1 MKINLSNLNKFILF
15 NFSQLI
21 YLTNNQTSC
30 ETKRNIINKN
40 NYSIIQKIDNGF
52 NSQLFKSINT
62 LDNSIVM
69 IKELTPNNNK
79 NKNILNEINILQ
91 LIEKYGNHKNI
102 MRYNNFY
109 IYDNKYYL
117 ITEYIDGETLYDKIY
132 NNNINTKMAI
142 KIMYEITLAILFLH
156 THNIIH
162 NDIKPENIIIKND
175 LTIKLIDFGSAIALN
190 NNNINK
196 IDKSYTK
203 VYASPELLL
212 NNDLNFGL
220 DMWSLGC
227 IFYILLSGRHPFD
240 PFGKLNEEQIINNII
255 NKKVS
260 FIYPEFNNISN
271 NIKEIILKLLEKD
284 PIQRINI
291 LELLFLLEQELNN
304 I

>member
-1 MKINLSNLNKFILF
+1 MRINLSNLNKFILF

-21 YLTNNQTSC
+21 YLINNQTLC
-30 ETKRNIINKN
+30 ETKTNIINKN

-52 NSQLFKSINT
+52 NSQLFKAINA
-62 LDNSIVM
+62 LDKSIVM
-69 IKELTPNNNK
+69 IKELIPNNNK
-79 NKNILNEINILQ
+79 NENILNEINILQ

-109 IYDNKYYL
+109 IYHNKYYL
-117 ITEYIDGETLYDKIY
+117 ITEYIDGKTLYDKLY
-132 NNNINTKMAI
+132 NNNINIKTAI

-175 LTIKLIDFGSAIALN
+175 LTVKLIDFGSAIDL

-203 VYASPELLL
+203 IYASPELLL

-255 NKKVS
+255 NQKVS

-284 PIQRINI
+284 QIQRINI
-291 LELLFLLEQELNN
+291 LELLFLLEQELSY

>member
-21 YLTNNQTSC
+21 YLTNNKTLC
-30 ETKRNIINKN
+30 ETKTNIINKN

-62 LDNSIVM
+62 LDKSIVM
-69 IKELTPNNNK
+69 IKELIPNNNK
-79 NKNILNEINILQ
+79 NENILNEINILQ

-132 NNNINTKMAI
+132 NNNINTKTAI

-175 LTIKLIDFGSAIALN
+175 LTVKLIDFGSAINL

-203 VYASPELLL
+203 IYASPELLL

-284 PIQRINI
+284 QIQRINI
-291 LELLFLLEQELNN
+291 LELLFLLEQELSY

>member
-1 MKINLSNLNKFILF
+1 MRINLSNLNKFILF

-21 YLTNNQTSC
+21 YLTNNQTLC
-30 ETKRNIINKN
+30 ETKTNIINKN

-62 LDNSIVM
+62 LDKSIVM
-69 IKELTPNNNK
+69 IKELIPNNNK
-79 NKNILNEINILQ
+79 NENILNEINILQ

-132 NNNINTKMAI
+132 NNNINTKTAI

-175 LTIKLIDFGSAIALN
+175 LTVKLIDFGSAIDL

-203 VYASPELLL
+203 IYASPELLL

-227 IFYILLSGRHPFD
+227 IFLYL
-240 PFGKLNEEQIINNII
+240 II
-255 NKKVS
+255 
-260 FIYPEFNNISN
+260 
-271 NIKEIILKLLEKD
+271 
-284 PIQRINI
+284 R
-291 LELLFLLEQELNN
+291 
-304 I
+304 